1 MRCNGGHFL
10 DSVFLI
16 NNSDYSFFQKKKK
29 KKTNIN
35 KMKKKKKPNEAI
47 GNV

>member
-16 NNSDYSFFQKKKK
+16 NNSDYSFFKKKK
-29 KKTNIN
+29 MDVPGVGLALWLMTQSQ
-35 KMKKKKKPNEAI
+35 
-47 GNV
+47 